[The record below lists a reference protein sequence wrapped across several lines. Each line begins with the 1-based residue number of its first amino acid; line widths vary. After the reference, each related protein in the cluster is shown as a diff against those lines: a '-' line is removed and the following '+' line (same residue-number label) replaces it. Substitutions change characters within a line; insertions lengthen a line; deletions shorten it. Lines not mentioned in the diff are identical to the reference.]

1 LFRRVMTEEYKLGPA
16 VVSLMSNMEFANVQP
31 SASDIKPLVDALMR
45 HQMLKGTVNPED
57 VVLQVQ

>member
-1 LFRRVMTEEYKLGPA
+1 
-16 VVSLMSNMEFANVQP
+16 MSNMEFANVQP